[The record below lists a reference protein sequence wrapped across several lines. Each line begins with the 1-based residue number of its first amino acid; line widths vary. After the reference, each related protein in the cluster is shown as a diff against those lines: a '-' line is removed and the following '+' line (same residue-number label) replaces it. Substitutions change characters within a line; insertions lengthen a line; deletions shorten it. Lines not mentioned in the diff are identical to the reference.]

1 MTARALAAC
10 LALFFAAASHARAD
24 QPLRGTL
31 TSVGSDTMSVLVTLW
46 AAQFHAQHPGV
57 HVQVQA
63 AGSASAPAALLEG
76 AADIGSMSRPMSE
89 AELAA
94 FRARYGYAPLRVT
107 VAHDAIAIF
116 VNPDNPARRIT
127 LAQIDA
133 IWSQDRRCANAG
145 GDDDVARGLLV
156 NGRDASSG
164 TYELFRE
171 TALCGGAYRP
181 GVIAWPG
188 NGAVIAAV
196 AAQRNAIGYAGAGYV
211 NALVKPLAVAR
222 EAAGEAVAPDT
233 REIASGR
240 YPLTRA
246 LYLYVNRKPGRPLS
260 ALPAAFVDYALSAQ
274 GQHLLPRAGFVALG
288 DDELAAQRD
297 ALR

>member
-1 MTARALAAC
+1 MTARAFAAW

-133 IWSQDRRCANAG
+133 IWSQDRRCANA
-145 GDDDVARGLLV
+145 A
-156 NGRDASSG
+156 
-164 TYELFRE
+164 
-171 TALCGGAYRP
+171 
-181 GVIAWPG
+181 
-188 NGAVIAAV
+188 
-196 AAQRNAIGYAGAGYV
+196 
-211 NALVKPLAVAR
+211 
-222 EAAGEAVAPDT
+222 
-233 REIASGR
+233 
-240 YPLTRA
+240 
-246 LYLYVNRKPGRPLS
+246 
-260 ALPAAFVDYALSAQ
+260 
-274 GQHLLPRAGFVALG
+274 
-288 DDELAAQRD
+288 
-297 ALR
+297 